1 MRIISDSRNTFGR
14 GLSLE
19 IEKRN
24 SSVDQKKY
32 KHHKYETK
40 LQR

>member
-1 MRIISDSRNTFGR
+1 MGIISNSRNTFGR
-14 GLSLE
+14 GSSLE
-19 IEKRN
+19 IEKGN

-32 KHHKYETK
+32 KHHKCETK